1 MSFDWSTG
9 ALARGLECYRAGEFF
24 EAHEHW
30 EGVWLA
36 CAEPDK
42 TFLQALIQVA
52 VAFHH
57 MQRSNQEG
65 TASLLRRALHRLDR
79 FPPEYG
85 GVAVE
90 PLRENIRAWLTVLQQ
105 AARSPQIALPQ
116 ILALQTPTL
125 KTH

>member
-1 MSFDWSTG
+1 MPFDWSNG
-9 ALARGLECYRAGEFF
+9 ALARGLECYRGGEFF

-30 EGVWLA
+30 EGVWLG

-52 VAFHH
+52 AAFHH
-57 MQRSNQEG
+57 MQRSNRAG
-65 TASLLRRALHRLDR
+65 TASLLRRALSRLDR

-90 PLRENIRAWLTVLQQ
+90 PLRDSIRAWLAALDQ
-105 AARSPQIALPQ
+105 AEESPQIPIPQ
-116 ILALQTPTL
+116 IR
-125 KTH
+125 